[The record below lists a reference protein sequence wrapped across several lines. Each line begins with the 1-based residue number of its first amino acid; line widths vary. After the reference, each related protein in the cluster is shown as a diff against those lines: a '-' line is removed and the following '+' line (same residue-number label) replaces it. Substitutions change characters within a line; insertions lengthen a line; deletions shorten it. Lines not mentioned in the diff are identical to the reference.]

1 MEDSQILALFLARDE
16 AAIAETQQKY
26 GALLMNIAQNLLGS
40 AQDAEECLNDALA
53 AAWEE
58 TENTLPEKLRPWLVR
73 IVRNKAV
80 SLWRRNHTQK
90 RSFGMETLFSEL
102 EDCIPAAENIEEA
115 FEQSDLSER
124 IGSFLMRQTESE
136 RSAFLRRYFLGESL
150 GVIAASQ
157 GISAKKLANRLFSLR
172 RKLRKYLEK
181 EDLSHEKIC

>member
-1 MEDSQILALFLARDE
+1 MEDSRILALFLARDE

-90 RSFGMETLFSEL
+90 RFFGMETLFSEL

-150 GVIAASQ
+150 GAIAASQ

-181 EDLSHEKIC
+181 EDLSHEKIH